1 MLDTEIRA
9 LVDRRRIE
17 DVVTRL
23 FVFTDRLDW
32 TNLIEK
38 CLADDVLFDM
48 SSLTGETPTR
58 LPAKEVADKWEAGLR
73 PLKAV
78 HHQMGN
84 LLVTISDSRAVAT
97 CYATATHYLPSEG
110 EESTKTFFGGYELG
124 LVRTIR
130 GWRIDS
136 FHYASKFVVGNLEIW
151 EQARH
156 VIARCTEIRQEY

>member
-32 TNLIEK
+32 ENLLDK
-38 CLADDVLFDM
+38 CLGDDVLFDM
-48 SSLTGETPTR
+48 SSLTGEAAR
-58 LPAKEVADKWEAGLR
+58 RMPAKEIAAAWETGLR

-84 LLVTISDSRAVAT
+84 LLVTMSDNRAVAT
-97 CYATATHYLPSEG
+97 CYTTATHYLPSGSREN
-110 EESTKTFFGGYELG
+110 TKTFFGCYELG
-124 LVRTIR
+124 MARTVR

-136 FHYASKFVVGNLEIW
+136 YRYHSKFVVGNLDLGEN
-151 EQARH
+151 ARH
-156 VIARCTEIRQEY
+156 VIASYTEIQQEY

>member
-1 MLDTEIRA
+1 MNDSEAEA

-32 TNLIEK
+32 ENVLDK
-38 CLADDVLFDM
+38 CFDADVLFDM
-48 SSLTGETPTR
+48 SSLSGEGAR
-58 LPAKEVADKWEAGLR
+58 RMPAKEITGGWEKGLR

-84 LLVTISDSRAVAT
+84 LLVTISGVHATAT
-97 CYATATHYLPSEG
+97 CYATATHYLPTAKG
-110 EESTKTFFGGYELG
+110 ESTKTFYGSYELG
-124 LVRTIR
+124 LARTVR

-136 FHYASKFVVGNLEIW
+136 LRYISKFVIGNLELG
-151 EQARH
+151 R
-156 VIARCTEIRQEY
+156 